1 MNVWHVHI
9 KQSQQEKPEL
19 KLIPA
24 KINRNDI
31 PAISNKICYCKRKE
45 LFVVWSQ
52 WYVIDKKPDSSIRSL
67 HHTVIQCF
75 N

>member
-1 MNVWHVHI
+1 MIVHTLDKWMFDIYNISKFQNVHI

-31 PAISNKICYCKRKE
+31 PAISNKICYCKRK
-45 LFVVWSQ
+45 FVVWSQ
-52 WYVIDKKPDSSIRSL
+52 WYDHR
-67 HHTVIQCF
+67 
-75 N
+75 